1 MPPSQTP
8 MMPAGG
14 IPTGVANGGADST
27 MYTMT
32 DATIPSETPA
42 AKDKKSLLIYIVCGV
57 ITLVSLVIAVFAFM
71 DSSNKAAELKKIK
84 KQFAGGEEVVIDGE
98 TVTPSVKKKNPVL
111 SATNPEI
118 YNVEYESINYELSDG
133 ATYRFSLAIRDGEVF
148 TCSSKEFRSSPEGY
162 KETNRQCAVNNVSGK
177 IYKVF
182 DILDTDDSQN
192 DLLGFLL
199 EDGTIDFVKIYVGL
213 KNMQFNVV
221 GKIDA
226 GGFVSDAMKI
236 KAFQQ
241 DSISGKEVTVFTLPD
256 GKYAQY
262 KKSML
267 KYN

>member
-1 MPPSQTP
+1 MPPLQTP
-8 MMPAGG
+8 TAPAGG
-14 IPTGVANGGADST
+14 MPNGVVNGDNT

-32 DATIPSETPA
+32 DATIPPVDTS
-42 AKDKKSLLIYIVCGV
+42 KDKKSLLIYIACGA
-57 ITLVSLVIAVFAFM
+57 IALISIIIAIFAFM

-98 TVTPSVKKKNPVL
+98 TVSPGSKAKNPVI
-111 SATNPEI
+111 SGANPDI
-118 YNVEYESINYELSDG
+118 YNIEYESINYELDDG

-162 KETNRQCAVNNVSGK
+162 KETNRKCAVNNVSGK

-182 DILDTDDSQN
+182 DILDADDSQN

-213 KNMQFNVV
+213 KNMQFNVL
-221 GKIDA
+221 GKINA

-241 DSISGKEVTVFTLPD
+241 DSISGKEVVVFTLPD